1 MLGRYNR
8 YHCLWEAFLQERFI
22 WCISNDIVNE
32 YEEILTLKASA
43 KVAYLFMQTLMRSP
57 NIAKNDPYFH
67 FGLIEQDKDDN
78 KFVDCAI
85 EAGFLTYPPIF
96 GHLPEHSNVQW
107 HEETEGFDGH
117 TATGTAQDS
126 HLIPFY

>member
-1 MLGRYNR
+1 MKNDNSRRLVVIDTNCLLQMLGRYNR

-85 EAGFLTYPPIF
+85 VAGADYIVS
-96 GHLPEHSNVQW
+96 E
-107 HEETEGFDGH
+107 
-117 TATGTAQDS
+117 DS
-126 HLIPFY
+126 HFRTLKSSS